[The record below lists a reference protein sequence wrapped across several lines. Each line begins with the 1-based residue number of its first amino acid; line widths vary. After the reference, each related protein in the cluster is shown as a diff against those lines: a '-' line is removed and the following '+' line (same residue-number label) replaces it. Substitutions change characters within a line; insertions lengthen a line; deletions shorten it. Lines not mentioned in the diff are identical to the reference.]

1 MNCKMGMVALLCAAL
16 VQGALAGELPSIFG
30 ERQEQM
36 QVWPLAAGGDDW
48 EAPSLAVAEGAT
60 EGYGK
65 PEKSPRRAFLLSLL
79 LPGAGEFYAGSKKKA
94 AIFFGIEAVAV
105 GLYFSSNGKGNDV
118 EDEFRAVADAHW
130 DVEAYLAWR
139 STTRAIR
146 NNSFTHALPCSS
158 YVETYLETGK
168 FSGCSSSEVQQYYE
182 LLGKYDQFV
191 AGWDDLQD
199 ERTGNPVTAYTEIDS
214 VENVVSELRF
224 DYEVRRDDSN
234 KYLKRATN
242 ISGLLLVNHVISAID
257 AARTARGRAQGVD
270 PATLERRTRFLFTL
284 HQGSRGEVP
293 MLMAYKPFD

>member
-1 MNCKMGMVALLCAAL
+1 MRFRMGLTVLLCAAL
-16 VQGALAGELPSIFG
+16 VQGAFAGELPSIFG
-30 ERQEQM
+30 EQQEQM

-48 EAPSLAVAEGAT
+48 EEPSLGVAEEPMT
-60 EGYGK
+60 EYGK
-65 PEKSPRRAFLLSLL
+65 PEKSPRRAFLFSLL

-94 AIFFGIEAVAV
+94 AIFFGLEAVAA
-105 GLYFSSNGKGNDV
+105 GLYFSSNSKGNDV
-118 EDEFRAVADAHW
+118 EDEFRAVADEHW

-158 YVETYLETGK
+158 YVETYLETGE
-168 FSGCSSSEVQQYYE
+168 FGGCSSSEVQQYYE

-191 AGWDDLQD
+191 AGWDDLKD
-199 ERTGNPVTAYTEIDS
+199 ERTGNAIAAYTEIDS
-214 VENVVSELRF
+214 VENVVSELRL
-224 DYEVRRDDSN
+224 DYEVQRDDSN
-234 KYLKRATN
+234 QYLKRATN
-242 ISGLLLVNHVISAID
+242 IAGLLLVNHVISAID

>member
-1 MNCKMGMVALLCAAL
+1 MKFSKGLTVLLCAVL
-16 VQGALAGELPSIFG
+16 VQGVSAGELPSIFG
-30 ERQEQM
+30 EQQEQM

-48 EAPSLAVAEGAT
+48 EAPSRAVAEEPMA
-60 EGYGK
+60 EYGK
-65 PEKSPRRAFLLSLL
+65 PEKSPKRAFLLSML

-94 AIFFGIEAVAV
+94 AIFFGIEAAAA
-105 GLYFSSNGKGNDV
+105 GLYFSWNGKGNDV
-118 EDEFRAVADAHW
+118 EDEFRAVADEHW
-130 DVEAYLAWR
+130 DVEAYMAWR

-158 YVETYLETGK
+158 SVDSYLETGK

-191 AGWDDLQD
+191 AGWDDLKD
-199 ERTGNPVTAYTEIDS
+199 ERTGNPIGAYTEIDS
-214 VENVVSELRF
+214 VENVVSELRL
-224 DYEVRRDDSN
+224 DYEVQRDDSN

-242 ISGLLLVNHVISAID
+242 IAGLVLVNHVISAID